1 MHTVTDAFNAACS
14 APGREITSK
23 VNFNGTT
30 DLSASEIQEIV
41 ITEQFGSS
49 DGVTIGAAFSSS
61 CKVTF
66 YKQDNLPLNGAYFIP
81 SAGIMVGGEAQ
92 YVQKGKYYIPSDGVE
107 DSGKLWVT
115 VTGYDRMAGLTE
127 DYMPTI
133 TFPATPAQV
142 LADVCKQASVTPPA
156 VTMPSIQ
163 IAAPYTGTL
172 RQQLG
177 WLAGLIGCNAKFD
190 ATGNLVFCWYTDGGL
205 TIGRD
210 TQYMDGLTLTTD
222 DAFTI
227 HSLLTGT
234 DSNPISVGAGK
245 GITTINPYMTAEV
258 AETVFAKINGKTM
271 RPCTVK
277 WRGNPAVEAGD
288 IVSVIGGSGENL
300 TAYVMEL
307 KTQIKGGMSADLT
320 CYGPSDTDYATPSPS
335 EQKFKRMYEDVVKS
349 FQDAT
354 QKIIGAQGGYF
365 EITYDKD
372 GYPTGW
378 TLRNTPTVEDN
389 TKMWIMSTGGLGFS
403 TDGGKT
409 ISKVALTMDGTING
423 AALAIGSV
431 SQDAVS
437 GLSQKLIAIDGKLES
452 TISKTEAQKIYATK
466 TDLENIELTPGPP
479 GPAGAD
485 GKDGTNGTNGLS
497 VWITYHDDT
506 TTPAT
511 PTGNGTLNGWHTD
524 LTAAVVWMS
533 QKVAASATAGAWG
546 APIRILGEKG
556 EQGIQGVPGEKGD
569 PGATGPQG
577 EQGIPGEKGDPGEQ
591 GPQGVKGDTGATGP
605 QGPQGVKGADGKTY
619 FTWIKYADSPTSGMS
634 DNPTGKKYIGIAYN
648 KLTAT
653 ESTNYADYTWSLI
666 KGDKGDK
673 GDKGATGD
681 TGPQGEQGEKGAT
694 GATGPRGPQGD
705 KGATGPQGE
714 KGATGPTGPTGPQGE
729 KGATGPQ
736 GVSVTATTVE
746 YYLSAS
752 DTELSGGSWQP
763 TAPAITDGKYLWGR
777 TKITYSNGQTA
788 YTGAYCISKAMT
800 ESAEPVVSATRT
812 AVTKLTQDVDSFK
825 ATVSETYTEKSNFN
839 EFRQKAEND
848 LTANSTAIEQRY
860 TEIKAVE
867 QQVLGVDGKVTDV
880 QKKVTETAGY
890 IRTGKVAEDES
901 GNPIYGVKIGQT
913 DTAGNYN
920 AFAQFSAGRISFFD
934 EAGKEISHFAGKDFF
949 VDSGIIVQNLNLGG
963 YELRRNKGLGF
974 KWIGG

>member
-30 DLSASEIQEIV
+30 DLPASEIQEIV

-115 VTGYDRMAGLTE
+115 VTGYDRMAGLTA

-133 TFPATPAQV
+133 TFPTTPAQV

-190 ATGNLVFCWYTDGGL
+190 ATGNLVFCWYADGGL
-205 TIGRD
+205 KIGRD

-234 DSNPISVGAGK
+234 DSNPISVGVGK
-245 GITTINPYMTAEV
+245 GITAINPYMTAEV

-288 IVSVIGGSGENL
+288 IVSVMGGSGENL

-389 TKMWIMSTGGLGFS
+389 TKMWIMSIGGLGFS
-403 TDGGKT
+403 KDGGKT
-409 ISKVALTMDGTING
+409 ISNVALTMDGTING

-437 GLSQKLIAIDGKLES
+437 GLSQKLIAIDGKFES
-452 TISKTEAQKIYATK
+452 TISKTEAQKTYATK

-479 GPAGAD
+479 GPAGAN

-497 VWITYHDDT
+497 VWITYHDGT
-506 TTPAT
+506 TTPAK

-605 QGPQGVKGADGKTY
+605 QGPQG
-619 FTWIKYADSPTSGMS
+619 
-634 DNPTGKKYIGIAYN
+634 
-648 KLTAT
+648 
-653 ESTNYADYTWSLI
+653 
-666 KGDKGDK
+666 
-673 GDKGATGD
+673 
-681 TGPQGEQGEKGAT
+681 
-694 GATGPRGPQGD
+694 D

-752 DTELSGGSWQP
+752 ETELSGGTWQS

-777 TKITYSNGQTA
+777 TKITYSNGKTA

-800 ESAEPVVSATRT
+800 ESAEPIVSETRT

-839 EFRQKAEND
+839 EFRQKTESD

-920 AFAQFSAGRISFFD
+920 AFAQFTAGRISFFD
-934 EAGKEISHFAGKDFF
+934 ETGKEISHFAGKDFYI
-949 VDSGIIVQNLNLGG
+949 DSGIIVQNLNLGG

>member
-30 DLSASEIQEIV
+30 DLPASEIQEIV
-41 ITEQFGSS
+41 VTEQFGSS

-177 WLAGLIGCNAKFD
+177 WLAGLIGCNAKFV
-190 ATGNLVFCWYTDGGL
+190 ATGNLVFCWYADSGL
-205 TIGRD
+205 TIDRD

-234 DSNPISVGAGK
+234 DSNPISVGVGK

-258 AETVFAKINGKTM
+258 AETVFAEINGKTM

-288 IVSVIGGSGENL
+288 IVSIIGGSGENL

-354 QKIIGAQGGYF
+354 QKIIGARGGYF

-389 TKMWIMSTGGLGFS
+389 TKMWIMSIGGLGFS
-403 TDGGKT
+403 KDGGKT
-409 ISKVALTMDGTING
+409 ISNVALTMDGTING
-423 AALAIGSV
+423 GALAVGSV
-431 SQDAVS
+431 KQDAVS
-437 GLSQKLIAIDGKLES
+437 GLSQQFTAIDGKLES
-452 TISKTEAQKIYATK
+452 KISITEAKKSFATK
-466 TDLENIELTPGPP
+466 KELENIELTPGPP

-497 VWITYHDDT
+497 VWITYHDGT
-506 TTPAT
+506 TTPAK
-511 PTGNGTLNGWHTD
+511 PTGNGTMNGWHTD

-533 QKVAASATAGAWG
+533 QKVAASASSGTWG
-546 APIRILGEKG
+546 TPVRI
-556 EQGIQGVPGEKGD
+556 V
-569 PGATGPQG
+569 
-577 EQGIPGEKGDPGEQ
+577 
-591 GPQGVKGDTGATGP
+591 
-605 QGPQGVKGADGKTY
+605 GADGKPGT
-619 FTWIKYADSPTSGMS
+619 
-634 DNPTGKKYIGIAYN
+634 
-648 KLTAT
+648 
-653 ESTNYADYTWSLI
+653 
-666 KGDKGDK
+666 KGDD
-673 GDKGATGD
+673 
-681 TGPQGEQGEKGAT
+681 
-694 GATGPRGPQGD
+694 
-705 KGATGPQGE
+705 
-714 KGATGPTGPTGPQGE
+714 
-729 KGATGPQ
+729 
-736 GVSVTATTVE
+736 GVSVTSTEVE
-746 YYLSAS
+746 YYLSTSEA
-752 DTELSGGSWQP
+752 ELSGGTWQA
-763 TAPAITDGKYLWGR
+763 TAPTITDGTYLWSR

-800 ESAEPVVSATRT
+800 ESAEPIVSETRT

-839 EFRQKAEND
+839 AFRQKTESD

-860 TEIKAVE
+860 TEIKTVE

-880 QKKVTETAGY
+880 QKQVTETAGY

-920 AFAQFSAGRISFFD
+920 AFAQFTAGRISFFD
-934 EAGKEISHFAGKDFF
+934 EAGHEISHFAGQDFF
-949 VDSGIIVQNLNLGG
+949 IDSGIIVQNLNLGG

>member
-1 MHTVTDAFNAACS
+1 MHTVTDAFNSACA

-23 VNFNGTT
+23 ILFNGTT
-30 DLSASEIQEIV
+30 ELAASEVQEII

-81 SAGIMVGGEAQ
+81 SVGIMVGGEAQ

-133 TFPATPAQV
+133 TFPATPTQV
-142 LADVCKQASVTPPA
+142 LADVCKQAGVTPPA

-172 RQQLG
+172 REQLG

-190 ATGNLVFCWYTDGGL
+190 ATGNLVFCWYADGGL
-205 TIGRD
+205 TIDRD

-234 DSNPISVGAGK
+234 DSNPISVGSGK

-258 AETVFAKINGKTM
+258 AETVFAEINGKTM

-300 TAYVMEL
+300 TVYVMEL

-335 EQKFKRMYEDVVKS
+335 EQKFKRMYDDVVKS

-365 EITYDKD
+365 EITYNKD

-437 GLSQKLIAIDGKLES
+437 GLSQKLIAIDGKFES
-452 TISKTEAQKIYATK
+452 TISKTEAQKTYATK

-506 TTPAT
+506 ATPAA
-511 PTGNGTLNGWHTD
+511 PTGDGTKNGWHTD
-524 LTAAVVWMS
+524 LTDAVVWLS
-533 QKVAASATAGAWG
+533 QKVAASASSGTWG
-546 APIRILGEKG
+546 TPLRI
-556 EQGIQGVPGEKGD
+556 V
-569 PGATGPQG
+569 
-577 EQGIPGEKGDPGEQ
+577 
-591 GPQGVKGDTGATGP
+591 
-605 QGPQGVKGADGKTY
+605 GADGKPGT
-619 FTWIKYADSPTSGMS
+619 
-634 DNPTGKKYIGIAYN
+634 
-648 KLTAT
+648 
-653 ESTNYADYTWSLI
+653 
-666 KGDKGDK
+666 KGDD
-673 GDKGATGD
+673 
-681 TGPQGEQGEKGAT
+681 
-694 GATGPRGPQGD
+694 
-705 KGATGPQGE
+705 
-714 KGATGPTGPTGPQGE
+714 
-729 KGATGPQ
+729 
-736 GVSVTATTVE
+736 GVSVTHTDVE
-746 YYLSAS
+746 YYLSTS
-752 DTELSGGSWQP
+752 ETELSGGTWQAD
-763 TAPAITDGKYLWGR
+763 APEITDGTYLWGR

-788 YTGAYCISKAMT
+788 YTGAYCISKAMAD
-800 ESAEPVVSATRT
+800 SAKPQIDQVVKTTR
-812 AVTKLTQDVDSFK
+812 
-825 ATVSETYTEKSNFN
+825 
-839 EFRQKAEND
+839 
-848 LTANSTAIEQRY
+848 
-860 TEIKAVE
+860 
-867 QQVLGVDGKVTDV
+867 QQITDV
-880 QKKVTETAGY
+880 QQNVNSIILSALENYVKTGDFGSYKEEVSSQLSLLADQLTLKFDKATADITKVNGDLQGKYESITKSFNFDIENGLVIGET
-890 IRTGKVAEDES
+890 
-901 GNPIYGVKIGQT
+901 GNPVYLQLNNDILQFVRNNTPELWITADGVVTNRINTDALVIGNVIFQKDDVGDVTIY
-913 DTAGNYN
+913 
-920 AFAQFSAGRISFFD
+920 
-934 EAGKEISHFAGKDFF
+934 
-949 VDSGIIVQNLNLGG
+949 
-963 YELRRNKGLGF
+963 
-974 KWIGG
+974 

>member
-1 MHTVTDAFNAACS
+1 MYAVTDAFNSACA

-23 VNFNGTT
+23 ILFNGTT
-30 DLSASEIQEIV
+30 ELAASEVQEIS

-49 DGVTIGAAFSSS
+49 DGATIGAAFSSQ
-61 CKVTF
+61 CKVVI
-66 YKQDNLPLNGAYFIP
+66 YKQTPALQLSGGNFTP
-81 SAGIMVGGEAQ
+81 SVGIMVGGEAQ
-92 YVQKGKYYIPSDGVE
+92 YVQKGKFYIPSDGVE
-107 DSGKLWVT
+107 KTGDLWLT
-115 VTGYDRMAGLTE
+115 ITGYDRMAGLTE
-127 DYMPTI
+127 EYMPTI
-133 TFPATPAQV
+133 TFPATPTQV
-142 LADVCKQASVTPPA
+142 LADVCKQAGVTPPS

-190 ATGNLVFCWYTDGGL
+190 ATGNLVFCWYADGGL
-205 TIGRD
+205 TIDRD

-258 AETVFAKINGKTM
+258 AETVFAKIDGKTM

-277 WRGNPAVEAGD
+277 WRGNPSVEAGD

-335 EQKFKRMYEDVVKS
+335 EQKFKRMYDDVVKS

-365 EITYDKD
+365 EITYNKD

-437 GLSQKLIAIDGKLES
+437 GLSQKLIAIDGKFES
-452 TISKTEAQKIYATK
+452 TISKTEAQKTYATK

-485 GKDGTNGTNGLS
+485 GKDGTNGLS
-497 VWITYHDDT
+497 VWITYHDNT
-506 TTPAT
+506 TTPAA

-533 QKVAASATAGAWG
+533 QKVAASATTGTWG
-546 APIRILGEKG
+546 TPIRILGQDG
-556 EQGIQGVPGEKGD
+556 QQGEKGD
-569 PGATGPQG
+569 PGKNGT
-577 EQGIPGEKGDPGEQ
+577 
-591 GPQGVKGDTGATGP
+591 
-605 QGPQGVKGADGKTY
+605 DGK
-619 FTWIKYADSPTSGMS
+619 D
-634 DNPTGKKYIGIAYN
+634 
-648 KLTAT
+648 
-653 ESTNYADYTWSLI
+653 
-666 KGDKGDK
+666 
-673 GDKGATGD
+673 GA
-681 TGPQGEQGEKGAT
+681 A
-694 GATGPRGPQGD
+694 
-705 KGATGPQGE
+705 
-714 KGATGPTGPTGPQGE
+714 
-729 KGATGPQ
+729 
-736 GVSVTATTVE
+736 GVSVTHTDVE
-746 YYLSAS
+746 YYLSTS
-752 DTELSGGSWQP
+752 ETELSGGTWQP
-763 TAPAITDGKYLWGR
+763 AAPTITDGTYLWGR

-788 YTGAYCISKAMT
+788 YTGAYCISKAMVDSAKPQIDQVVQTTRQQITDVQQNVNSIILSALENYVETGDFGSYKEEVSTRLSVLTDQLGIDITKVT
-800 ESAEPVVSATRT
+800 ERIDDVDGDLQAKYESITKAFRFTDSGLIIGETGNEILLRLDNDVLQFVRNNTPELQITADG
-812 AVTKLTQDVDSFK
+812 AVTKRITTDVL
-825 ATVSETYTEKSNFN
+825 VIGNVI
-839 EFRQKAEND
+839 FRQD
-848 LTANSTAIEQRY
+848 D
-860 TEIKAVE
+860 V
-867 QQVLGVDGKVTDV
+867 GDVT
-880 QKKVTETAGY
+880 
-890 IRTGKVAEDES
+890 
-901 GNPIYGVKIGQT
+901 IY
-913 DTAGNYN
+913 
-920 AFAQFSAGRISFFD
+920 
-934 EAGKEISHFAGKDFF
+934 
-949 VDSGIIVQNLNLGG
+949 
-963 YELRRNKGLGF
+963 
-974 KWIGG
+974 

>member
-30 DLSASEIQEIV
+30 DLPASEIQEIV
-41 ITEQFGSS
+41 VTEQFGSS

-127 DYMPTI
+127 EYMPTI
-133 TFPATPAQV
+133 TFPATPTQV

-190 ATGNLVFCWYTDGGL
+190 ATGNLVFCWYADDGL

-258 AETVFAKINGKTM
+258 AETVFAEIDGKTM

-300 TAYVMEL
+300 TTYVMEL

-320 CYGPSDTDYATPSPS
+320 CYAPSDTDYATPSPS

-365 EITYDKD
+365 EITYNKD

-378 TLRNTPTVEDN
+378 TLKNTPTVEDN

-423 AALAIGSV
+423 SALAIGSV

-437 GLSQKLIAIDGKLES
+437 GLSQKLIAIDGKFES
-452 TISKTEAQKIYATK
+452 TISKTEAQKTYATK

-485 GKDGTNGTNGLS
+485 GKDGTNGLS
-497 VWITYHDDT
+497 VWITYHDGT
-506 TTPAT
+506 STPAT

-524 LTAAVVWMS
+524 LTASVVWMS

-546 APIRILGEKG
+546 APIRLLGEKG

-577 EQGIPGEKGDPGEQ
+577 E
-591 GPQGVKGDTGATGP
+591 KGDTG
-605 QGPQGVKGADGKTY
+605 D
-619 FTWIKYADSPTSGMS
+619 
-634 DNPTGKKYIGIAYN
+634 
-648 KLTAT
+648 
-653 ESTNYADYTWSLI
+653 
-666 KGDKGDK
+666 
-673 GDKGATGD
+673 
-681 TGPQGEQGEKGAT
+681 
-694 GATGPRGPQGD
+694 
-705 KGATGPQGE
+705 
-714 KGATGPTGPTGPQGE
+714 
-729 KGATGPQ
+729 TGPQ

-746 YYLSAS
+746 YYLSTS
-752 DTELSGGSWQP
+752 ETELSGGTWQA
-763 TAPAITDGKYLWGR
+763 TAPTITDGKYLWSR

-800 ESAEPVVSATRT
+800 ESAEPIVSETRT
-812 AVTKLTQDVDSFK
+812 AVTKLTQDVDRFK
-825 ATVSETYTEKSNFN
+825 ATVAETYTEKSNFN
-839 EFRQKAEND
+839 EFRQKTESD

-860 TEIKAVE
+860 TEIKTVE
-867 QQVLGVDGKVTDV
+867 QKVLGVDGKVTDV

-920 AFAQFSAGRISFFD
+920 AFAQFTAGRISFFD
-934 EAGKEISHFAGKDFF
+934 EAGQEISHFAGKDFYI
-949 VDSGIIVQNLNLGG
+949 DSGIIVQNLNLGG

>member
-30 DLSASEIQEIV
+30 YLPASEIQEIV

-81 SAGIMVGGEAQ
+81 SVGIMVGGEAQ

-115 VTGYDRMAGLTE
+115 VTGYDRMAGLTD

-133 TFPATPAQV
+133 TFPATPTQV
-142 LADVCKQASVTPPA
+142 LADVCKQANVTPPA

-172 RQQLG
+172 REQLG
-177 WLAGLIGCNAKFD
+177 WMAGLIGCNAKFD
-190 ATGNLVFCWYTDGGL
+190 ATGNLVFCWYADGGL
-205 TIGRD
+205 TIDRD

-258 AETVFAKINGKTM
+258 AETVFAKIDGKTM

-354 QKIIGAQGGYF
+354 QKIIGAKGGYF
-365 EITYDKD
+365 EITYNED
-372 GYPTGW
+372 GYPSGW
-378 TLRNTPTVEDN
+378 QLRDTPQVEDN

-409 ISKVALTMDGTING
+409 ISKVALTMEGTING

-437 GLSQKLIAIDGKLES
+437 GLSQKLVAIDGKFES
-452 TISKTEAQKIYATK
+452 TISKTEAKETYATK
-466 TDLENIELTPGPP
+466 TELENIELTPGPP

-497 VWITYHDDT
+497 AWITYHDGTD
-506 TTPAT
+506 TPAA

-546 APIRILGEKG
+546 APIRILGQDG
-556 EQGIQGVPGEKGD
+556 QQGEKGD
-569 PGATGPQG
+569 PGKNGT
-577 EQGIPGEKGDPGEQ
+577 
-591 GPQGVKGDTGATGP
+591 
-605 QGPQGVKGADGKTY
+605 DGKDG
-619 FTWIKYADSPTSGMS
+619 AA
-634 DNPTGKKYIGIAYN
+634 GI
-648 KLTAT
+648 
-653 ESTNYADYTWSLI
+653 
-666 KGDKGDK
+666 
-673 GDKGATGD
+673 
-681 TGPQGEQGEKGAT
+681 
-694 GATGPRGPQGD
+694 
-705 KGATGPQGE
+705 
-714 KGATGPTGPTGPQGE
+714 
-729 KGATGPQ
+729 
-736 GVSVTATTVE
+736 SVTSTEVE
-746 YYLSAS
+746 YYLSTS
-752 DTELSGGSWQP
+752 DTELSGGTWQS

-788 YTGAYCISKAMT
+788 YTGAYCISKAMA
-800 ESAEPVVSATRT
+800 ESAKPQIDQVTETTHQQITDLQQNVNSIILSALENYVQTGDFGSYKEEVSAKLSVLTDQLGIDITKVTERIDNVDGDLQAKYESIT
-812 AVTKLTQDVDSFK
+812 KAFRFTDSGLIIGETGNEILLRLDNDVLQFVRNNTPELQITAGGAVTKRITTDVL
-825 ATVSETYTEKSNFN
+825 VIGNVI
-839 EFRQKAEND
+839 FRQD
-848 LTANSTAIEQRY
+848 D
-860 TEIKAVE
+860 V
-867 QQVLGVDGKVTDV
+867 GDVT
-880 QKKVTETAGY
+880 
-890 IRTGKVAEDES
+890 
-901 GNPIYGVKIGQT
+901 IY
-913 DTAGNYN
+913 
-920 AFAQFSAGRISFFD
+920 
-934 EAGKEISHFAGKDFF
+934 
-949 VDSGIIVQNLNLGG
+949 
-963 YELRRNKGLGF
+963 
-974 KWIGG
+974 

>member
-30 DLSASEIQEIV
+30 DLPASEIQEIV
-41 ITEQFGSS
+41 VTEQFGSS

-81 SAGIMVGGEAQ
+81 SVGIMVGGEAQ

-163 IAAPYTGTL
+163 ITAPYTGTL

-190 ATGNLVFCWYTDGGL
+190 ATGNLVFCWYADSGL
-205 TIGRD
+205 TIDRD

-258 AETVFAKINGKTM
+258 AETVFAEINGKTM

-335 EQKFKRMYEDVVKS
+335 EQKFKRMYDDVVKS

-365 EITYDKD
+365 EITYNKD

-437 GLSQKLIAIDGKLES
+437 GLSQKLIAIDGKFES
-452 TISKTEAQKIYATK
+452 TISKTEAQKTYATK

-479 GPAGAD
+479 GPPGAD
-485 GKDGTNGTNGLS
+485 GKDGTNGLS
-497 VWITYHDDT
+497 VWITYHDGADN
-506 TTPAT
+506 PAT
-511 PTGNGTLNGWHTD
+511 PTGDGTKNGWHTN
-524 LTAAVVWMS
+524 LTDSVVWLS
-533 QKVAASATAGAWG
+533 QKVAASASSGTWG
-546 APIRILGEKG
+546 TPVCI
-556 EQGIQGVPGEKGD
+556 V
-569 PGATGPQG
+569 
-577 EQGIPGEKGDPGEQ
+577 
-591 GPQGVKGDTGATGP
+591 
-605 QGPQGVKGADGKTY
+605 GADGKPGT
-619 FTWIKYADSPTSGMS
+619 
-634 DNPTGKKYIGIAYN
+634 
-648 KLTAT
+648 
-653 ESTNYADYTWSLI
+653 
-666 KGDKGDK
+666 KGDD
-673 GDKGATGD
+673 
-681 TGPQGEQGEKGAT
+681 
-694 GATGPRGPQGD
+694 
-705 KGATGPQGE
+705 
-714 KGATGPTGPTGPQGE
+714 
-729 KGATGPQ
+729 
-736 GVSVTATTVE
+736 GVSVTQTDVE
-746 YYLSAS
+746 YYLSTS
-752 DTELSGGSWQP
+752 ETELSGGTWQAD
-763 TAPAITDGKYLWGR
+763 APEITDGTYLWGR

-788 YTGAYCISKAMT
+788 YTGAYCISKAMAD
-800 ESAEPVVSATRT
+800 SAKPQIDQVVKTTR
-812 AVTKLTQDVDSFK
+812 
-825 ATVSETYTEKSNFN
+825 
-839 EFRQKAEND
+839 
-848 LTANSTAIEQRY
+848 
-860 TEIKAVE
+860 
-867 QQVLGVDGKVTDV
+867 QQITDV
-880 QKKVTETAGY
+880 QQNVNSIILSALENYVETGDFGSYKEEVSTKLSVLTDQLGIDITKVTERIDSVDGDLQSKYSEITKAF
-890 IRTGKVAEDES
+890 RFTEDGLIIGES
-901 GNPIYGVKIGQT
+901 GNEILLRLDNDVLQFVRNNTPELQI
-913 DTAGNYN
+913 TAG
-920 AFAQFSAGRISFFD
+920 GVVTKRITTDALVIGNVIFQ
-934 EAGKEISHFAGKDFF
+934 KDD
-949 VDSGIIVQNLNLGG
+949 VGDVTI
-963 YELRRNKGLGF
+963 Y
-974 KWIGG
+974 

>member
-30 DLSASEIQEIV
+30 DLPASEIQEIV

-133 TFPATPAQV
+133 TFPATPTQV

-190 ATGNLVFCWYTDGGL
+190 ATGNLVFCWYADSGL
-205 TIGRD
+205 TIDRD
-210 TQYMDGLTLTTD
+210 TQYMDGLTLTAD

-258 AETVFAKINGKTM
+258 AETVFAEINGKTM

-277 WRGNPAVEAGD
+277 WRGNPAVEARD

-365 EITYDKD
+365 EITYNKD

-403 TDGGKT
+403 KDGGKT
-409 ISKVALTMDGTING
+409 ISNVALTMDGTING
-423 AALAIGSV
+423 GALAVGSV
-431 SQDAVS
+431 KQDAVS
-437 GLSQKLIAIDGKLES
+437 GLSQQFTAIDGKLES
-452 TISKTEAQKIYATK
+452 KISITEANKSFATK
-466 TDLENIELTPGPP
+466 KELENIELTPGPP

-605 QGPQGVKGADGKTY
+605 QGPQG
-619 FTWIKYADSPTSGMS
+619 
-634 DNPTGKKYIGIAYN
+634 
-648 KLTAT
+648 
-653 ESTNYADYTWSLI
+653 
-666 KGDKGDK
+666 
-673 GDKGATGD
+673 
-681 TGPQGEQGEKGAT
+681 
-694 GATGPRGPQGD
+694 D

-752 DTELSGGSWQP
+752 ETELSGGTWQS
-763 TAPAITDGKYLWGR
+763 TAPAITDGKYLWSR
-777 TKITYSNGQTA
+777 TKITYSNGKTA

-800 ESAEPVVSATRT
+800 ESAEPIVSETRT

-839 EFRQKAEND
+839 EFRQKTESD

-920 AFAQFSAGRISFFD
+920 AFAQFTAGRISFFD
-934 EAGKEISHFAGKDFF
+934 ETGKEISHFAGKDFYI
-949 VDSGIIVQNLNLGG
+949 DSGIIVQNLNLGG